1 MMAAPCR
8 VQDRLAGWIV
18 VAIGAAIGLSE
29 AQTQRP
35 EFETASVKPSA
46 GIGLGMGIHPLPG
59 GRLNVENAPLRVLI
73 SVAYDVRT
81 FQIAGGPSWIYS
93 APFDIAAKGDDRA
106 TLPQELLM
114 LQTLLENRFKLAVHR
129 ETRDAPVYELT
140 IAKSGL
146 RAAPSKEGS
155 CVVVEPDRAPLP
167 TRPGATPP
175 NYCGNFGLDRGRID
189 AFGARM
195 QPLSNALA
203 TVVDRTVIDK
213 TGLTGMFDIHLA
225 FTPDLGA
232 AADPA
237 GSSDLGP
244 SVFTAL
250 QEQLG
255 LKLES
260 AKGPVSM
267 LVIDRVEKPGAN

>member
-1 MMAAPCR
+1 MAAFCGAR
-8 VQDRLAGWIV
+8 DLLAKWIV
-18 VAIGAAIGLSE
+18 IAIGATIGLAH
-29 AQTQRP
+29 AQTRRP
-35 EFETASVKPSA
+35 EFEAASIKPSA
-46 GIGLGMGIHPLPG
+46 GTERGVGIHPLPG

-73 SVAYDVRT
+73 SVAYNVRT
-81 FQIAGGPSWIYS
+81 FQIAGGPSWTYS

-106 TLPQELLM
+106 PFPQELLM
-114 LQTLLENRFKLAVHR
+114 LQTLLESRFKLAVHR
-129 ETRDAPVYELT
+129 ETREAPVYELT

-146 RAAPSKEGS
+146 KLAPSKEGA
-155 CVVVEPDRAPLP
+155 CVVVEPNSAPP
-167 TRPGATPP
+167 PPRPGATPP
-175 NYCGNFGLDRGRID
+175 NYCGNFGLERGRID

-203 TVVDRTVIDK
+203 TVLDRTVIDK

-225 FTPDLGA
+225 FTPDLA
-232 AADPA
+232 TATDPA
-237 GSSDLGP
+237 TSSDLGP

-267 LVIDRVEKPGAN
+267 LVIDRVEKPSAN

>member
-1 MMAAPCR
+1 M
-8 VQDRLAGWIV
+8 DTKWIV
-18 VAIGAAIGLSE
+18 IAIGASIGLGH

-35 EFETASVKPSA
+35 EFEAASVKPSA
-46 GIGLGMGIHPLPG
+46 GTGSGVGIHPLPG

-81 FQIAGGPSWIYS
+81 FQITGGLAWIYS

-106 TLPQELLM
+106 TFPQELLM
-114 LQTLLENRFKLAVHR
+114 LQALLENRFKLEVHR
-129 ETRDAPVYELT
+129 ETRQAPVCELT

-146 RAAPSKEGS
+146 KLVPSREGA
-155 CVVVEPDRAPLP
+155 CVVVEPNSAPP
-167 TRPGATPP
+167 PPHPGATPP
-175 NYCGNFGLDRGRID
+175 TYCGNFGLERGRID

-203 TVVDRTVIDK
+203 TVLDRTVIDK

-225 FTPDLGA
+225 FIPDLA
-232 AADPA
+232 TAADPA
-237 GSSDLGP
+237 TSSDLGP

-267 LVIDRVEKPGAN
+267 LVIDRVEKPSAN